1 MFEKLTD
8 LITQGDYKEALY
20 EFQEE
25 FLHIDEIPPMDAARL
40 CVLEATLWETLED
53 PVAEFDAMA
62 QSAISEMSNMLTANA
77 ATNLTGM
84 GFEVDISTP
93 SLSIGKNFQVKISDS
108 QYLTVEMDLGGH
120 IVELDIAVDQ
130 NN

>member
-1 MFEKLTD
+1 MNRELAG
-8 LITQGDYKEALY
+8 LL
-20 EFQEE
+20 
-25 FLHIDEIPPMDAARL
+25 LM
-40 CVLEATLWETLED
+40 
-53 PVAEFDAMA
+53 
-62 QSAISEMSNMLTANA
+62 
-77 ATNLTGM
+77 GM

-93 SLSIGKNFQVKISDS
+93 SLSIGKNFQVKISDA

>member
-1 MFEKLTD
+1 
-8 LITQGDYKEALY
+8 
-20 EFQEE
+20 
-25 FLHIDEIPPMDAARL
+25 
-40 CVLEATLWETLED
+40 
-53 PVAEFDAMA
+53 
-62 QSAISEMSNMLTANA
+62 
-77 ATNLTGM
+77 M

-93 SLSIGKNFQVKISDS
+93 SLSIGKDFQVKISDS